1 LSRLGGFG
9 NSRRN
14 RIRGCGGLASGVLI
28 ALALWPAPY
37 EAWAVSLAD
46 RIAKERQELAVLQ
59 QELDRIK
66 KQRDLVSSRERTV
79 AERLEETERVLGI
92 KRRALRLAELNAVQ
106 KDLEIAE
113 ATRTLGGL
121 TQRADDTR
129 RRARIRLREIAKWR
143 TAAYGSF
150 ILAAAPAD
158 ITIRYDT
165 VRKILDRDRRLL
177 TDAQAAAAS
186 VTAQVAALEGL
197 KGELDAFRR
206 DERDALDAVLAERET
221 RQRLLRGL
229 RAEKVAYTRS
239 IKDLEE
245 ASRRLEKLI
254 SEMGRASR
262 PPAGGTGFAQQ
273 KGRLIWPLSGAV
285 VGAFGRHR
293 HPRFDTYVDRKGVE
307 IRAADGTPI
316 RAVADGQIA
325 YADRLKGYG
334 MVVIID
340 HGERYLSL
348 YAHAAALRVR
358 PGDAVSAGQVIGTA
372 RDEAGDDRI
381 YFELRHGE
389 DPLDP
394 VAWLVKRGG
403 KE

>member
-1 LSRLGGFG
+1 MWGG
-9 NSRRN
+9 
-14 RIRGCGGLASGVLI
+14 GGLAAGVLL
-28 ALALWPAPY
+28 ALALWPAPRA
-37 EAWAVSLAD
+37 AWASSLAD

-59 QELDRIK
+59 QELDRIRR
-66 KQRDLVSSRERTV
+66 QRDLVSSRERSV
-79 AERLEETERVLGI
+79 AERLEETDRVLSL
-92 KRRALRLAELNAVQ
+92 KRRALRLVELNAEQ
-106 KDLEIAE
+106 KDLETAE
-113 ATRTLGGL
+113 AARTLEGL
-121 TQRADDTR
+121 TQRADEAR

-143 TAAYGSF
+143 TAAYGPF
-150 ILAAAPAD
+150 ILAAPPGD
-158 ITIRYDT
+158 LTMRYDT
-165 VRKILDRDRRLL
+165 VRKVLDRDRRLL

-186 VTAQVAALEGL
+186 VTVQVAALEHL
-197 KGELDAFRR
+197 KEELDAFRR
-206 DERDALDAVLAERET
+206 DERDALDGVLAERET

-239 IKDLEE
+239 IEDLEE
-245 ASRRLEKLI
+245 ASRRLEALI
-254 SEMGRASR
+254 GEMVRASR
-262 PPAGGTGFAQQ
+262 PPTGGTGFAQQ
-273 KGRLIWPLSGAV
+273 KGRLIWPLSGEI
-285 VGAFGRHR
+285 VGGFGRHK
-293 HPRFDTYVDRKGVE
+293 HPRFDTYVDRKGIE

-348 YAHAAALRVR
+348 YAHADALRVH
-358 PGDAVSAGQVIGTA
+358 PGNTVSAGQVIGTA

-403 KE
+403 RE